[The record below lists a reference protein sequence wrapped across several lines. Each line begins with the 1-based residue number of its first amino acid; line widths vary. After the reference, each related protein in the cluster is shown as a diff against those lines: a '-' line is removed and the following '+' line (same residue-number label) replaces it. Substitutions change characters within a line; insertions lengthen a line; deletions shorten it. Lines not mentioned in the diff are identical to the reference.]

1 MSQATEAARPN
12 PVDTPSLITE
22 TANTPLVPIPVGP
35 FPLAAGPP
43 SSPRSLHALGATHTQ
58 RNTIDSPMRLW
69 RPSLRLR
76 LTGLFVLAATL
87 LVAAGALLL
96 MNDQRRNADELVTRS
111 LYKRIDQIATTIER
125 TGKFPTS
132 ESYAQVVSQLG
143 VVVDLSPV
151 LTDLSLLTEA
161 QLRYVFNQGQLQIEE
176 TLPALGTPGRLLA
189 IRKTLRTTPVVVV
202 VGSSLDL
209 AEESRR
215 RLFLTLATGGPG
227 LVLLLGLAGWL
238 LSGAALRPVRRMTD
252 EAASITRADTG
263 RRLPIPNRQ
272 DEITYLGATI
282 NSMLDRLEFSFRREQ
297 SFVDDASHE
306 LRTPLAILRGELEL
320 AQIHPGDAAET
331 QDTLRRALT
340 EVERLSRLAE
350 HLLVAARAGAIL
362 PQRESSCP
370 ALQVATEVT
379 NRMASEIKS
388 TIAVSVSGEAANVSI
403 DEASLSQ
410 VIENLVRNSARFAES
425 SIAVSIAASH
435 EQVAVAVSDDGPGF
449 PQEFLSVAFE
459 RFTVADPARTRTAV
473 SGTGIGLAI
482 VRAVVERAHGSVS
495 AQNNLAGS
503 GATVTVLLPRAS

>member
-1 MSQATEAARPN
+1 MQTTEVFAPIPPVTIIPVTGETDLLSAPTHPQARPTPPASANAVGLVPGTEAAT
-12 PVDTPSLITE
+12 VSTDT
-22 TANTPLVPIPVGP
+22 
-35 FPLAAGPP
+35 
-43 SSPRSLHALGATHTQ
+43 
-58 RNTIDSPMRLW
+58 PMRLW

-87 LVAAGALLL
+87 LVAAGSLLL
-96 MNDQRRNADELVTRS
+96 MNDQRRNADDLVTRS
-111 LYKRIDQIATTIER
+111 LYKRVDQIATTIEQ

-151 LTDLSLLTEA
+151 LADFSLLTDE
-161 QLRYVFNQGQLQIEE
+161 QLRYVFNQGQLQIEQ

-209 AEESRR
+209 AEEARR
-215 RLFLTLATGGPG
+215 RLVLTLATGGPG
-227 LVLLLGLAGWL
+227 LVLLLGLAGWF

-282 NSMLDRLEFSFRREQ
+282 NSMLDRLELSFRREQ

-331 QDTLRRALT
+331 QDTLRRALA

-350 HLLVAARAGAIL
+350 HLLVAARAGALL
-362 PQRESSCP
+362 PERKASCD
-370 ALQVATEVT
+370 ALHVATDVT
-379 NRMASEIKS
+379 NRMATEI
-388 TIAVSVSGEAANVSI
+388 AQGVLVSVSGEAAHVRI

-410 VIENLVRNSARFAES
+410 VIENLVRNAARFAQS
-425 SIAVSIAASH
+425 SIAVSVAASA
-435 EQVAVAVSDDGPGF
+435 EQVALAVSDDGPGF
-449 PQEFLSVAFE
+449 PEEFLSVAFE
-459 RFTVADPARTRTAV
+459 RFTVADPARTKTAS

-495 AQNNLAGS
+495 AQNNAGGA
-503 GATVTVLLPRAS
+503 GATVTVLLPRVR